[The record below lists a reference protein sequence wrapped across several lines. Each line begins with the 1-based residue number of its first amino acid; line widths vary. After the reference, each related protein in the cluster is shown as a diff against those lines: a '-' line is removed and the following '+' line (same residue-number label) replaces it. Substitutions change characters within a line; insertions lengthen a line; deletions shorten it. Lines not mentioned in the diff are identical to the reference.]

1 MTDFEQIYKD
11 YFRDVFLY
19 VRRLSGGDERLA
31 EDITSEAFFRALR
44 RIDSFRGDCDIRV
57 WLCQIAKNSL
67 SPLPCGTSRRSTTP
81 SMRRS
86 SVRKRQRAKY
96 CAAAFCI

>member
-57 WLCQIAKNSL
+57 WLCQIAKNCY
-67 SPLPCGTSRRSTTP
+67 PF
-81 SMRRS
+81 
-86 SVRKRQRAKY
+86 AKY
-96 CAAAFCI
+96 LLFVIVMSISVSRGTP

>member
-44 RIDSFRGDCDIRV
+44 RIDSFRGNCDIRV
-57 WLCQIAKNSL
+57 WLCQIAKNCYYIL
-67 SPLPCGTSRRSTTP
+67 LGTLLAELLITLLACGSIA
-81 SMRRS
+81 
-86 SVRKRQRAKY
+86 RKNLYQIVKGAE
-96 CAAAFCI
+96 A

>member
-57 WLCQIAKNSL
+57 WLCQIAKNCYYTHLKQSRWNSL
-67 SPLPCGTSRRSTTP
+67 Y
-81 SMRRS
+81 
-86 SVRKRQRAKY
+86 RKRRNHRMKCC
-96 CAAAFCI
+96 CAARMPNR

>member
-57 WLCQIAKNSL
+57 WLCQIAKNCYYTHL
-67 SPLPCGTSRRSTTP
+67 TKPLDRAYSGYGTAYIGSGGITG
-81 SMRRS
+81 
-86 SVRKRQRAKY
+86 
-96 CAAAFCI
+96 

>member
-44 RIDSFRGDCDIRV
+44 RIDSFRG
-57 WLCQIAKNSL
+57 IATSG
-67 SPLPCGTSRRSTTP
+67 CGCVRSRRIVTIP
-81 SMRRS
+81 
-86 SVRKRQRAKY
+86 
-96 CAAAFCI
+96 I

>member
-31 EDITSEAFFRALR
+31 EDITSEAFGGIATSGCGCVRSQ
-44 RIDSFRGDCDIRV
+44 RIVTIP
-57 WLCQIAKNSL
+57 I
-67 SPLPCGTSRRSTTP
+67 
-81 SMRRS
+81 
-86 SVRKRQRAKY
+86 
-96 CAAAFCI
+96 

>member
-44 RIDSFRGDCDIRV
+44 RIDSYPGVAVSDRKE
-57 WLCQIAKNSL
+57 LLLYPSETK
-67 SPLPCGTSRRSTTP
+67 PLDRAYSGYGTAYIGSGGITG
-81 SMRRS
+81 
-86 SVRKRQRAKY
+86 
-96 CAAAFCI
+96 

>member
-19 VRRLSGGDERLA
+19 VRWLSGGDERLA

-44 RIDSFRGDCDIRV
+44 RIDSFRGG
-57 WLCQIAKNSL
+57 IATSG
-67 SPLPCGTSRRSTTP
+67 CGCVRS
-81 SMRRS
+81 
-86 SVRKRQRAKY
+86 QR
-96 CAAAFCI
+96 IVTIPI